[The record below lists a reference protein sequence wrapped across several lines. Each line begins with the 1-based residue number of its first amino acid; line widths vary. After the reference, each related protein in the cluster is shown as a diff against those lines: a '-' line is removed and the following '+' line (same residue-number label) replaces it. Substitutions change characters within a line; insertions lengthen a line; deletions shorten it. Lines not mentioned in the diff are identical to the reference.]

1 MAPRTKGEKTD
12 RKENGGCPSDR
23 SRVGDEEKTVREVEV
38 EGKGGRGPREAKSPE
53 DGPRPVSRGIVGG
66 DTEE

>member
-1 MAPRTKGEKTD
+1 MRRLD

-23 SRVGDEEKTVREVEV
+23 RRVGDEEKTVHEVEVEV